1 MLTNSSPS
9 QVLSAGGLL
18 TTQIETE
25 WENSDS
31 RKRNVCSTDRRDRNV
46 KGDHVFIK
54 MKKKCIVIEFKVIH
68 WRRERE
74 QNGRKGFH
82 RSLQKMTF

>member
-1 MLTNSSPS
+1 M
-9 QVLSAGGLL
+9 
-18 TTQIETE
+18 
-25 WENSDS
+25 
-31 RKRNVCSTDRRDRNV
+31 CSTDRRDRNV

-54 MKKKCIVIEFKVIH
+54 MKKKCIVVEFKVMH

-82 RSLQKMTF
+82 RSLQKMTL